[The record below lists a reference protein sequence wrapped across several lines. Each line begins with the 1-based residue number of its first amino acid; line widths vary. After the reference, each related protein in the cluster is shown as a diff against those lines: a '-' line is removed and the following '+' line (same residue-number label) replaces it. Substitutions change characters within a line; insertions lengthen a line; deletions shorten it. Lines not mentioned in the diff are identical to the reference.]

1 MIGKKSCLKLTQAK
15 VDSEG
20 HLGQSLHVTVSLAHG
35 NRVEWWLPGAD
46 WGRMG
51 EVTVGRWGDVGER
64 VQTFSYKVNN
74 VQHGNCEVI
83 KIGKRVQNGSG

>member
-1 MIGKKSCLKLTQAK
+1 M
-15 VDSEG
+15 
-20 HLGQSLHVTVSLAHG
+20 
-35 NRVEWWLPGAD
+35 PGAD

-51 EVTVGRWGDVGER
+51 EVTAGRWGDVGER

-83 KIGKRVQNGSG
+83 TIGKRVQNGSG